1 MKTADEMF
9 DMIGYEKHKSI
20 VNDLYYENKEN
31 DAIYFYEDTKSFEKI
46 NFEKIES
53 IEITMKELQAINKK
67 CQELGW
73 IK

>member
-1 MKTADEMF
+1 MSADEMF